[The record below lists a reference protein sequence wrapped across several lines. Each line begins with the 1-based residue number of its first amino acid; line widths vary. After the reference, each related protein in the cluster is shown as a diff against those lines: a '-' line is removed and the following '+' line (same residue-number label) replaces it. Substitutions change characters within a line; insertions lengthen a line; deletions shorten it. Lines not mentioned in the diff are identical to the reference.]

1 VVRLIALDLDGTL
14 LRADGHVG
22 ERTAA
27 HLVALHR
34 QGVAVVIAT
43 GRSWRT
49 ALRIQQ
55 ELGIAGPAVAHN
67 GAYAFD
73 SRSGAEWYA
82 RRVPRQ
88 AARTMLA
95 WATAHDIMVRCYLGV
110 GQPVLFNF
118 FTEEHVARFR
128 RPEDAVAGDLSRTLD
143 TDPLE
148 LFVVG
153 NREVDSF
160 VDRFGRLGPGYE
172 LVTFE
177 RNGRRELNICA
188 PGVDKVEG
196 VAAVARR
203 LGIPPSDILA
213 VGDGPNDVRLLRWSG
228 LAVAVGG
235 GHDQAAAVADYV
247 TPPDSP
253 EPVADAL
260 EWALSRPWAGAP
272 PAAEGPA

>member
-22 ERTAA
+22 DRTAA
-27 HLVALHR
+27 RLAYLHR
-34 QGVAVVIAT
+34 RGVAVVIAT

-49 ALRIQQ
+49 ALRIQR

-73 SRSGAEWYA
+73 SRNGSEWYA

-88 AARTMLA
+88 AARLMLA
-95 WATAHDIMVRCYLGV
+95 WATARRIMVRCYLGV
-110 GQPVLFNF
+110 GRPVLFNF
-118 FTEEHVARFR
+118 FTAEHLAAFR
-128 RPEDAVAGDLSRTLD
+128 QAEDEAVPDLHRTLD

-148 LFVVG
+148 LFLLG
-153 NREVDSF
+153 NWEVDSF
-160 VDRFGRLGPGYE
+160 VGRFGRVGPGYE
-172 LVTFE
+172 LVPFE

-203 LGIPPSDILA
+203 LGISPAEILA
-213 VGDGPNDVRLLRWSG
+213 VGDGPNDVRLLRWAG
-228 LAVAVGG
+228 TAVAVGG
-235 GHDQAAAVADYV
+235 GYDQAAAVADYV

-260 EWALSRPWAGAP
+260 DWAWSRLSLAP
-272 PAAEGPA
+272 PAAEGHA